1 MVSSVIVAVLLY
13 RPDLDRE
20 RARVTLDG
28 VTNRLANETS
38 PYLLQHAHNP
48 VDWYPWGTEA
58 LQRAKAEDKP
68 ILLSIGYS
76 ACHWC
81 HVMERESFEDPRIA
95 EQMNADFVSIKVD
108 REERPDLDGIYMQ
121 AVQAMTGNGGW
132 PMTVFLAPDG
142 TPFYGGTYYPPAD
155 RGQMPGFPR
164 VLAAIADA
172 WKTRRREVLESGAR
186 LRESLQQGLER
197 GAGDLDTSI
206 LEAAAAGLV
215 SQHDRAQGGL
225 GGAPKFPQP
234 MALEFL
240 LRTWKRT
247 RDGEALHVVT
257 HTLDHMARGGIYDHL
272 GGGFARYSTD
282 NEWLVPHFEKML
294 YDNAQLARAY
304 LMGYQATGNAFFQ
317 DVVEEVLEY
326 VLRDMTDAS
335 GGFYSTEDA
344 DSEGEEGKFYL
355 WTPAEVEAL
364 LGLDDARLFD
374 AFYDVNLPGNF
385 EHRASILRMQ
395 RTPLEVATALGV
407 TEVAVLEAVERG
419 RQVLFE
425 ARARRVRPARD
436 EKVLAAWNGMMLR
449 ALAEAGAVLERRDFL
464 DAARRNADFLLRE
477 MRDADGQL
485 HRTWKPG
492 HGARL
497 NAYLEDYANVA
508 DGLLALYEATFEPRW
523 LAASLE
529 LADVILAEFVD
540 EESGGFFDTS
550 TRHERLI
557 TRPKDVFDNATPSG
571 NSVAADVL
579 LRLALLTDRSDFREA
594 AESALRLLREP
605 MARYPLAFA
614 RALNALDFF
623 LDRPKE
629 IAIVGAVEADDTRSL
644 RRAVFEPFL
653 PNKVVAG
660 GSTPIPL
667 LENREAVNGRAAA
680 YVCEHYVCQAPT
692 SDPEQLR
699 HLLGS

>member
-1 MVSSVIVAVLLY
+1 M
-13 RPDLDRE
+13 
-20 RARVTLDG
+20 
-28 VTNRLANETS
+28 NRLANETS

-48 VDWYPWGTEA
+48 VDWYPWGPEA
-58 LQRAKAEDKP
+58 LERARAEDKP

-81 HVMERESFEDPRIA
+81 HVMERESFENPRIA
-95 EQMNADFVSIKVD
+95 EQMNAAFVSIKVD

-132 PMTVFLAPDG
+132 PMTVFLTPDG

-172 WKTRRREVLESGAR
+172 WRNRRREVVESGSR
-186 LRESLQQGLER
+186 LRETLQQNLPSPASRSE
-197 GAGDLDTSI
+197 LDAPI
-206 LEAAAAGLV
+206 LDAAANGLKK
-215 SQHDRAQGGL
+215 QHDPVDGGL
-225 GGAPKFPQP
+225 GNAPKFPQP

-240 LRTWKRT
+240 LRQWKRT
-247 RDGEALHVVT
+247 GDPEALHVVT
-257 HTLDHMARGGIYDHL
+257 HTLDRMARGGIYDHL

-304 LMGYQATGNAFFQ
+304 LMAYQATGNAFFQ
-317 DVVEEVLEY
+317 DVVEEILGY
-326 VLRDMTDAS
+326 VMRDMSDPA

-355 WTPAEVEAL
+355 WSPAEVEAL
-364 LGLDDARLFD
+364 LGADDARLFN
-374 AFYDVNLPGNF
+374 AFYDVNTPGNF

-395 RTPLEVATALGV
+395 HTPLQVAERLGV
-407 TEVAVLEAVERG
+407 TEAAVFEAVERG

-449 ALAEAGAVLERRDFL
+449 AMAEAGCVLERGDFL
-464 DAARRNADFLLRE
+464 EAAARNAEFLLRE
-477 MRDADGQL
+477 MRDADARL
-485 HRTWKPG
+485 RRTWKPG
-492 HGARL
+492 HAARL

-523 LAASLE
+523 LTASLE
-529 LADVILAEFVD
+529 LADVMLAEFSD
-540 EESGGFFDTS
+540 RENGGFFDTS
-550 TRHERLI
+550 TRHETLI
-557 TRPKDVFDNATPSG
+557 TRPKDIFDNATPSG

-579 LRLALLTDRSDFREA
+579 LRLAVLTDQHGYREA
-594 AESALRLLREP
+594 AESVLLVLRDA
-605 MARYPLAFA
+605 MARYPLGFA
-614 RALNALDFF
+614 RALNALDFY
-623 LDRPKE
+623 LGQPRE
-629 IAIVGAVEADDTRSL
+629 VAIVGAAAADDTRAL
-644 RRAVFEPFL
+644 RRAVFEPFV

-660 GSTPIPL
+660 AGAPSPL
-667 LENREAVNGRAAA
+667 LEGREPRNGRAAA

-692 SDPEQLR
+692 SDPDALR
-699 HLLGS
+699 KLMLG

>member
-1 MVSSVIVAVLLY
+1 VA
-13 RPDLDRE
+13 
-20 RARVTLDG
+20 
-28 VTNRLANETS
+28 NRLAFETS
-38 PYLLQHAHNP
+38 PYLLQHANNP
-48 VDWYPWGTEA
+48 VDWYPWGPEA
-58 LQRAKAEDKP
+58 LERAKAEDMP

-81 HVMERESFEDPRIA
+81 HVMERESFENPRIA
-95 EQMNADFVSIKVD
+95 EQMNASFVSIKVD

-121 AVQAMTGNGGW
+121 AVQAMTGSGGW

-142 TPFYGGTYYPPAD
+142 TPFYGGTYYPPTD

-172 WKTRRREVLESGAR
+172 WHTRRKEVLESGAR
-186 LRESLQQGLER
+186 LRESLQQNLPSAAGGL
-197 GAGDLDTSI
+197 DPTILD
-206 LEAAAAGLV
+206 AAAAGLKK
-215 SQHDRAQGGL
+215 QHDPTDGGL

-240 LRTWKRT
+240 LRHWKRT
-247 RDGEALHVVT
+247 RDAEALQVVT

-294 YDNAQLARAY
+294 YDNAQLARTY
-304 LMGYQATGNAFFQ
+304 LMAYQATGNAFFQ
-317 DVVEEVLEY
+317 DVVEEVLGY
-326 VLRDMTDAS
+326 VMRDMTDPS

-344 DSEGEEGKFYL
+344 DSEGEEGRFYL
-355 WTPAEVEAL
+355 WTPGEVEAL
-364 LGLDDARLFD
+364 LGAEDARLFD
-374 AFYDVNLPGNF
+374 AFYDVREPGNF

-395 RTPLEVATALGV
+395 HTPSQVAEKLGV
-407 TEVAVLEAVERG
+407 SEAAVLEAVERG
-419 RQVLFE
+419 RQVLFD

-449 ALAEAGAVLERRDFL
+449 AFAEAGSVLERAELLR
-464 DAARRNADFLLRE
+464 AAKRNAEFLLRE
-477 MRDADGQL
+477 MRDASGHL
-485 HRTWKPG
+485 RRTWKPG

-508 DGLLALYEATFEPRW
+508 DGLLALYEATFDTRW
-523 LAASLE
+523 LTASLE
-529 LADVILAEFVD
+529 LIETVVREFTD
-540 EESGGFFDTS
+540 HDNGGFFDTS
-550 TRHERLI
+550 TEHEQLI
-557 TRPKDVFDNATPSG
+557 TRPKDIFDNATPSG

-579 LRLALLTDRSDFREA
+579 LRLALLTDRPAYREA
-594 AESALRLLREP
+594 AEGALRPLGEA
-605 MARYPLAFA
+605 MARYPLGFA
-614 RALNALDFF
+614 RTLNALDFL

-629 IAIVGAVEADDTRSL
+629 VAIVGAVDADDTRSL
-644 RRAVFEPFL
+644 RRAVFEPFV

-660 GSTPIPL
+660 GGAPIAL
-667 LENREAVNGRAAA
+667 LEGRDPRNGHAAA

-692 SDPEQLR
+692 SDPDQLR
-699 HLLGS
+699 SLVLER

>member
-1 MVSSVIVAVLLY
+1 VV
-13 RPDLDRE
+13 
-20 RARVTLDG
+20 
-28 VTNRLANETS
+28 NRLANETS

-48 VDWYPWGTEA
+48 VDWYPWGADA
-58 LQRAKAEDKP
+58 LERAKVEDKP

-95 EQMNADFVSIKVD
+95 EQMNASFVSIKVD

-121 AVQAMTGNGGW
+121 AVQAMTGSGGW
-132 PMTVFLAPDG
+132 PMTVFLTPDG
-142 TPFYGGTYYPPAD
+142 TPFYGGTYYPPTD

-172 WKTRRREVLESGAR
+172 WRTRRKEVLESGTR
-186 LRESLQQGLER
+186 LRESLQHSLPST
-197 GAGDLDTSI
+197 AGDLNPSI
-206 LEAAAAGLV
+206 LDAAAAGLKK
-215 SQHDRAQGGL
+215 QHDPAHGGL

-234 MALEFL
+234 MALEYL
-240 LRTWKRT
+240 LRYWKRT
-247 RDGEALHVVT
+247 QDADALRVVT
-257 HTLDHMARGGIYDHL
+257 HTLDRMARGGIYDHL

-304 LMGYQATGNAFFQ
+304 LMASQATGSAFFQ
-317 DVVEEVLEY
+317 DVVVEILEY
-326 VLRDMTDAS
+326 VLRDMTDPS

-364 LGLDDARLFD
+364 LGAEDARLFN

-385 EHRASILRMQ
+385 EGRASILRMQ
-395 RTPLEVATALGV
+395 RTPLEVASRLGV
-407 TEVAVLEAVERG
+407 TESAVLEALERG
-419 RQVLFE
+419 RQVLLE
-425 ARARRVRPARD
+425 ARAKRVRPARD
-436 EKVLAAWNGMMLR
+436 EKVLAAWNGMLLR
-449 ALAEAGAVLERRDFL
+449 ALAEASCVLERADFL
-464 DAARRNADFLLRE
+464 DAAKKNAEFLLRE
-477 MRDADGQL
+477 MRDADGRL

-492 HGARL
+492 HAARL

-508 DGLLALYEATFEPRW
+508 DGLLALYEGTFDPRW
-523 LAASLE
+523 LSASVE
-529 LADVILAEFVD
+529 LAEVILSEFTD
-540 EESGGFFDTS
+540 RDNGGFFDTS
-550 TRHERLI
+550 TRHEQLI
-557 TRPKDVFDNATPSG
+557 TRPKDIFDNATPSG

-579 LRLALLTDRSDFREA
+579 LRLALLTDRADFRDA
-594 AESALRLLREP
+594 AGSVLRLLEEA
-605 MARYPLAFA
+605 MARYPLGFA

-623 LDRPKE
+623 LGTPRE
-629 IAIVGAVEADDTRSL
+629 VAIVGDTAAADTRAL
-644 RRAVFEPFL
+644 RRAVFEPFV

-660 GSTPIPL
+660 SGAAIPL
-667 LENREAVNGRAAA
+667 LEGREPRNGRAAA

-692 SDPEQLR
+692 SDPDQLR
-699 HLLGS
+699 KLLV